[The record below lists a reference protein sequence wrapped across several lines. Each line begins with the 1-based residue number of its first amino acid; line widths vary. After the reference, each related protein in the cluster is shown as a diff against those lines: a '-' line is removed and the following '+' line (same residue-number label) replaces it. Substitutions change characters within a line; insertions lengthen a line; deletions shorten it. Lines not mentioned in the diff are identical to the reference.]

1 MLSGA
6 RVSIFLASR
15 AILRG
20 GKVGTFLNILIIAM
34 VFTNMILLSAI
45 IGGAVNLFHDQTIDY
60 VTSDIVIRP
69 ERDERTLFHVDELLD
84 QVNRVPG
91 VARASARYSIGGTL
105 SHKGSMVSIPITA
118 FNPRDEMEVT
128 KIHEHIIE
136 GDFLSPAD
144 DGILLGQFVAGHED
158 PGLDFFESLGGVRVG
173 DSVEVMF
180 ANGVGKTYRVM
191 GIFSTKSY
199 QADYMAFISWEEM
212 DAVLGTRNTEATEV
226 LVRAQ
231 SGEDLDL
238 VKLRLLQFG
247 VQDQVETWE
256 EAMTQVVSDS
266 METFSIID
274 GISLAVSLIIAIVV
288 IGIVF
293 TIKTIN
299 QRRQIGIQ
307 KAIGLS
313 NPIII
318 GSYVA
323 QVLFI
328 WLFGSLAGM
337 VVVNLL
343 LLYFSAN
350 PLEFPDGDVVPVF
363 EIATMLENAAWLAGA
378 SALAGF
384 LPAWRITRENTLD
397 AMRG

>member
-20 GKVGTFLNILIIAM
+20 GKVGTSLNILIIAM

-84 QVNRVPG
+84 RVNRVPG
-91 VARASARYSIGGTL
+91 VARASARYSTGATL

-118 FNPRDEMEVT
+118 FNPRDEVEVT

-158 PGLDFFESLGGVRVG
+158 SGLDFFESLGGVRVG

-180 ANGVGKTYRVM
+180 ANGVGKTYRVK

-212 DAVLGTRNTEATEV
+212 DAVLGARNTDATEV
-226 LVRAQ
+226 LIRAQ

-238 VKLRLLQFG
+238 VKLRLLRFG
-247 VQDQVETWE
+247 VQERVETWE
-256 EAMTQVVSDS
+256 EAMTQVIADS

-274 GISLAVSLIIAIVV
+274 RISLAVSLIIAIVV

-307 KAIGLS
+307 KAIGIS
-313 NPIII
+313 NRIII

-328 WLFGSLAGM
+328 WLFGSLSGM

-343 LLYFSAN
+343 LFYFTAN

-363 EIATMLENAAWLAGA
+363 EMATMLENAAWLAAA

>member
-1 MLSGA
+1 MLSGI
-6 RVSIFLASR
+6 RVSLFLASR

-20 GKVGTFLNILIIAM
+20 GRIGTLLNILIIAM

-45 IGGAVNLFHDQTIDY
+45 IGGAVNLFHEQTVDY
-60 VTSDIVIRP
+60 ITSDIVIKP
-69 ERDERTLFHVDELLD
+69 DQDERTILNVDELLER
-84 QVNRVPG
+84 VNRVPG
-91 VARASARYSIGGTL
+91 VSRASARYALGATL
-105 SHKGSMVSIPITA
+105 GYKGSSVSIPITA
-118 FNPRDEMEVT
+118 FNPRDEVEVT
-128 KIHEHIIE
+128 RIHTRVIE
-136 GDFLSPAD
+136 GDFLSPGD
-144 DGILLGQFVAGHED
+144 DGILLGQLVAGHED
-158 PGLDFFESLGGVRVG
+158 SGLDFYDSLGGVAVG
-173 DSVEVMF
+173 DSITVMY
-180 ANGVGKTYRVM
+180 ANGVSREYRIK
-191 GIFSTKSY
+191 GLFSTKSY

-212 DAVLGTRNTEATEV
+212 NTVLGTRNTGATEV
-226 LVRAQ
+226 LVRTV
-231 SGEDLDL
+231 SGEDPL
-238 VKLRLLQFG
+238 VVKMRLLTFG
-247 VQDQVETWE
+247 VQERVETWE
-256 EAMTQVVSDS
+256 EAMTQIIADS

-274 GISLAVSLIIAIVV
+274 RISLAVSLIIAIVV

-307 KAIGLS
+307 KAIGIS
-313 NPIII
+313 NRIII

-343 LLYFSAN
+343 LFYFSAN

-363 EIATMLENAAWLAGA
+363 EMATMLENVAWLAAA